1 MRLSPPVLHAPLLFA
16 SLLLAGCGSVS
27 GLTREQASAPA
38 RIADYTRVEVI
49 DFSSSDAT
57 TFEDARKASEHAA
70 ALAEARKVFADKI
83 AEEIRATGAFAEV
96 SRTPG
101 ARPALRISGDISRY
115 DEGNLVAR
123 GLTGF
128 VGKTHFDASIDV
140 ADADSGGSLAT
151 LSIDRNSWPLPIGA
165 SMSTLQTTNFFM
177 NNAAKKIA
185 NELAAKKGVAVPAAE

>member
-1 MRLSPPVLHAPLLFA
+1 MRLPSPALHVPLLFA
-16 SLLLAGCGSVS
+16 SLLLVGCGSVS
-27 GLTREQASAPA
+27 GLTREHSSAPA
-38 RIADYTRVEVI
+38 RIADFTRVEVI
-49 DFSSSDAT
+49 DFTSSDAT
-57 TFEDARKASEHAA
+57 RFEDQRKATEHAA

-101 ARPALRISGDISRY
+101 ARPALRVSGDISRY

-128 VGKTHFDASIDV
+128 VGKTHFDASIEV
-140 ADADSGGSLAT
+140 ADADSGRSLAT
-151 LSIDRNSWPLPIGA
+151 LGVDRNSWPLPIGA

-185 NELAAKKGVAVPAAE
+185 AELAAKKGAPVP

>member
-1 MRLSPPVLHAPLLFA
+1 MRLPSPALHAPILFA

-27 GLTREQASAPA
+27 GLTREHSSAPA
-38 RIADYTRVEVI
+38 RIADFSRVEVI
-49 DFSSSDAT
+49 DFTSSDAT
-57 TFEDARKASEHAA
+57 SFEDARKSSEHAA

-83 AEEIRATGAFAEV
+83 AEEIRATGAFTEV

-101 ARPALRISGDISRY
+101 TRPALRVSGDISRY

-128 VGKTHFDASIDV
+128 VGKTHFDARIDV
-140 ADADSGGSLAT
+140 ADADSGRSLAT
-151 LSIDRNSWPLPIGA
+151 LGVDRNSWPLPIGA

-185 NELAAKKGVAVPAAE
+185 GELAAKKRAPAP